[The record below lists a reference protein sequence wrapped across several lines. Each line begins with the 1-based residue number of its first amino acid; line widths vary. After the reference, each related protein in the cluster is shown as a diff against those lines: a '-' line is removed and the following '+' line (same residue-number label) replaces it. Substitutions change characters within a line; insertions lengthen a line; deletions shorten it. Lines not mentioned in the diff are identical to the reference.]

1 MRSKRAP
8 SGQDEGG
15 VLSSR
20 KTGRYRESNLGWGRH
35 LGTCSFLCAGPGS
48 RASGSFSR
56 NGLESPTRVRHCSWM
71 VPDPAPGSSTV
82 PSLLDRSAPLHSPAL
97 PKLPA
102 PPPTGFRLPEH
113 LPGPFPVLTHW
124 HPLPPLAHTLSN
136 LLDRKGE
143 VTFAVTCG
151 AAAPGAGSSG
161 PTRAQ
166 NPLSP
171 VPDYQ
176 LPPPWFQLPQAP
188 GRVHYRE
195 GAGWSLQAPLLPTLH
210 ALGYSLQ
217 RHGNGRE
224 EEAGKE
230 WSCLCTR
237 HSQGPCDVP

>member
-1 MRSKRAP
+1 
-8 SGQDEGG
+8 
-15 VLSSR
+15 
-20 KTGRYRESNLGWGRH
+20 
-35 LGTCSFLCAGPGS
+35 
-48 RASGSFSR
+48 
-56 NGLESPTRVRHCSWM
+56 M

-82 PSLLDRSAPLHSPAL
+82 PSLLDRSAPLHSPAR